1 MKLRHESFIQDFT
14 AILAQQKALKQSD
27 AKTLAK
33 NYQDRDDVTFEE
45 YLLDEG
51 IDKMEILKA
60 MATYFQVPAVDVIG
74 EFFDHYLLRL
84 FEKDVMLRVGFIPH
98 SRENDTLFVIA
109 ANPLYPDLR
118 HIIGKFVSHDISFMV
133 GFIGDI
139 RESIEEYYDESITY
153 QPNDIANEQMER
165 SGMEVHPM
173 GQTLENLDLDSEI
186 PVIYQETNDDYEGQ
200 QEIGRVYENS
210 TDDYEN

>member
-1 MKLRHESFIQDFT
+1 MKLRHENFVQDFIE
-14 AILAQQKALKQSD
+14 ILAQQKSLKHSD
-27 AKTLAK
+27 SKSLAK
-33 NYQDRDDVTFEE
+33 NYKDRDDVTFEE

-51 IDKMEILKA
+51 IDKMEILRA

-98 SRENDTLFVIA
+98 SRDNDTLYVIA

-118 HIIGKFVSHDISFMV
+118 HIISKFVSHDVSFMV
-133 GFIGDI
+133 GFISDI
-139 RESIEEYYDESITY
+139 RKSVEEYYDESITY
-153 QPNDIANEQMER
+153 QPNDIANELMER
-165 SGMEVHPM
+165 SGMEVHPLTESDLTQD
-173 GQTLENLDLDSEI
+173 GQI
-186 PVIYQETNDDYEGQ
+186 PSIFQETVNDYEGY
-200 QEIGRVYENS
+200 QEIGEVDENN